1 MIKSTDVKIGN
12 YIQGVAHILIVDKYI
27 IENIVDNPKHPYKP
41 ITLSIDWLKKAGY
54 KQLKCIN
61 KTYSLGNFEDNSA
74 IFVSGEKFAHIN
86 TGTRLDYVH
95 ELQNLHS
102 CLFKK
107 ELKFN

>member
-1 MIKSTDVKIGN
+1 MSELRLIKGN
-12 YIQGVAHILIVDKYI
+12 YFYLNGLEMDLDNIHILNKINFPDSI
-27 IENIVDNPKHPYKP
+27 IIKP
-41 ITLSIDWLKKAGY
+41 IPLSIDWLKKAGY

-74 IFVSGEKFAHIN
+74 IFVSGEKFTHIN

-95 ELQNLHS
+95 EWQNLHS